1 MRKGLENSFRIQMV
15 LSVFGAF
22 LLLALSTA
30 YILYSTIQLQGM
42 IDNSFDKERHIKSI
56 RESLIDFQKPLLE
69 YLSTRSSNALAQ
81 LLIDSQKLRN
91 SLTPPAAQS
100 KDRIELREREA
111 YSLILAY
118 LDMADAAIDEKRG
131 RNIAGYTALY
141 DGMTALLEYLND
153 EIETIS
159 AERFRGQLDSYGV
172 FIANSR
178 NVLFWNLLFIVFV
191 SAFSILLLLHSVE
204 KMTEPMVR
212 LSSMATELSEGNF
225 GIEDIGMSSVYEID
239 HVVEAFNRMKNDIR
253 NYIGEI
259 HRQESIKQEYMQE
272 KLRNFKMEVL
282 VRRMEIYTLQAQ
294 INPHFLFN
302 TLNTGMQLAIMENA
316 DRTGEYMDILSRLFR
331 HNIRNKETIVPLRHE
346 IEGLNYFFCILRI
359 RFPKNLD
366 LVLDYP
372 EELLDSC
379 WVPVSVLQPLVENC
393 VVHAFK
399 NMPGLCS
406 IIVRAEKREGILELS
421 VTDNGCGMAV
431 STADKLL
438 HPLPI
443 EDSSSRVMGL
453 ENVIQRL
460 YFFYPDAPDV
470 ISIRTGE
477 GSGTSIIM
485 RIDTRVKPCTEF

>member
-1 MRKGLENSFRIQMV
+1 M
-15 LSVFGAF
+15 
-22 LLLALSTA
+22 
-30 YILYSTIQLQGM
+30 
-42 IDNSFDKERHIKSI
+42 
-56 RESLIDFQKPLLE
+56 
-69 YLSTRSSNALAQ
+69 
-81 LLIDSQKLRN
+81 
-91 SLTPPAAQS
+91 
-100 KDRIELREREA
+100 
-111 YSLILAY
+111 
-118 LDMADAAIDEKRG
+118 
-131 RNIAGYTALY
+131 
-141 DGMTALLEYLND
+141 
-153 EIETIS
+153 
-159 AERFRGQLDSYGV
+159 
-172 FIANSR
+172 
-178 NVLFWNLLFIVFV
+178 
-191 SAFSILLLLHSVE
+191 
-204 KMTEPMVR
+204 
-212 LSSMATELSEGNF
+212 
-225 GIEDIGMSSVYEID
+225 
-239 HVVEAFNRMKNDIR
+239 
-253 NYIGEI
+253 
-259 HRQESIKQEYMQE
+259 
-272 KLRNFKMEVL
+272 
-282 VRRMEIYTLQAQ
+282 RRMEIYTLQAQ